1 MSSWHHL
8 KFSNLRGKL
17 THKVIDSDSF
27 VVGFLGYLAKDSIL
41 STKSDNIISIS
52 EVI

>member
-8 KFSNLRGKL
+8 ECSNLHVKL

-27 VVGFLGYLAKDSIL
+27 VLGFLVYLAKDSIL
-41 STKSDNIISIS
+41 STKSENIISVS